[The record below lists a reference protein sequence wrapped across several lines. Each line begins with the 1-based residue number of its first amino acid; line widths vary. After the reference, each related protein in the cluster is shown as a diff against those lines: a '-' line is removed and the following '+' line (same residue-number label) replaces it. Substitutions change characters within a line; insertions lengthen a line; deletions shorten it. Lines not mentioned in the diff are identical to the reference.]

1 MHDPKLLTLGKP
13 AIGYIIVG
21 KERIRRII
29 EHIYQTRGIT
39 VLLTTHVLSDVES
52 LCKWV
57 MIIDPGKLLYDGKLD
72 LLRERFGEKHQ
83 SIFDFVERYESI
95 SMEGAVIAGQEGSRI
110 TFHFLGQDSTASE
123 LINKLSAQ
131 YRIRDLELR

>member
-1 MHDPKLLTLGKP
+1 
-13 AIGYIIVG
+13 
-21 KERIRRII
+21 
-29 EHIYQTRGIT
+29 
-39 VLLTTHVLSDVES
+39 
-52 LCKWV
+52 

-110 TFHFLGQDSTASE
+110 IFHFSGQDSTASE
-123 LINKLSAQ
+123 PINKLSAQ
-131 YRIRDLELR
+131 YRICDLELR